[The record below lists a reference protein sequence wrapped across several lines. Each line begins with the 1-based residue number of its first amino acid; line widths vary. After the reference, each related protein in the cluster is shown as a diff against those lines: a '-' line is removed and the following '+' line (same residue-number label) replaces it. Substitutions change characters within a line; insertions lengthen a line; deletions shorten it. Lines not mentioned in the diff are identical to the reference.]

1 MLLITCMRTTR
12 VAVLLSSLV
21 ASAAL
26 ADNAP
31 IAPDF
36 VGTAPPAHIDR
47 SLAASSRMNRIEPA
61 DVIAFQLGSAKLAAD
76 GLDQVDHA
84 ARWLRLRPGHHIV
97 LEGHTDKLGTM
108 PYNEDLATRRI
119 QSVRARLIR
128 DGIPSDRIVMITYG
142 ETQAITP
149 DNPSDRR
156 VVMFASNRPVRDI
169 VTAQLD
175 HRRALVAS
183 WTEHG
188 AMMQMQNGL
197 GRRTGTVVGTR

>member
-1 MLLITCMRTTR
+1 M
-12 VAVLLSSLV
+12 LSSLV

-47 SLAASSRMNRIEPA
+47 NLAASNRMNRIEPTDA
-61 DVIAFQLGSAKLAAD
+61 VAFRLGSAALAGDA
-76 GLDQVDHA
+76 LDQIDHA
-84 ARWLRLRPGHHIV
+84 ARWLRLRPGYHIV

-119 QSVRARLIR
+119 QSVRKRLLR
-128 DGIPSDRIVMITYG
+128 DGIASDRIVMITYG

-149 DNPSDRR
+149 DNPNDRR

-175 HRRALVAS
+175 YRHALIAS
-183 WTEHG
+183 WTERG
-188 AMMQMQNGL
+188 ALMRMQNGV
-197 GRRTGTVVGTR
+197 GSRPGTVVGRR